1 LKKIFAAHGRKEWV
15 VEELESKDWI
25 VEEFGGILILPFC
38 LQSKKVDILSCG
50 GDVQVRMQ
58 FFEAMCTPHKHVD
71 STGLICSLNPKIF

>member
-38 LQSKKVDILSCG
+38 LQWKKFDILSCG
-50 GDVQVRMQ
+50 GHVQVRM
-58 FFEAMCTPHKHVD
+58 
-71 STGLICSLNPKIF
+71 